1 VEQLEAEYKKID
13 AESPYGTVAD
23 ELGESLGQDPQRIK
37 CVRSFAPPHQQV
49 ATDRLR
55 SLICGTSFVRGR
67 KWFDN
72 KRQSERRIPRSRSA
86 GRSRSRSRSASA
98 GRGSSRSTSTSP
110 SAIAKRSADG
120 AGQVAAAAPPP
131 AGDAAAGVV
140 ADSDDSDGAGPA
152 AALAAALGQQRRK
165 WPTWDSIHDLVTYH
179 IVGELLSL
187 GLQPMVEA
195 DTVTTFGGRRR
206 ADIVTMPGNAGDLPG
221 LVIEVSNARKVAKR
235 REGVNQATDD
245 YPVHYCLNTRISSIL
260 CCSGGLS

>member
-1 VEQLEAEYKKID
+1 MEQLEAEYKKID

-110 SAIAKRSADG
+110 SAIAKRSA
-120 AGQVAAAAPPP
+120 APKKSPRT
-131 AGDAAAGVV
+131 
-140 ADSDDSDGAGPA
+140 
-152 AALAAALGQQRRK
+152 QRSR
-165 WPTWDSIHDLVTYH
+165 SR
-179 IVGELLSL
+179 
-187 GLQPMVEA
+187 
-195 DTVTTFGGRRR
+195 GGRVGYTTATLNRSEMLGKPTPPR
-206 ADIVTMPGNAGDLPG
+206 FKASTADGGSEAPEESSTSSTPTKLQGSSAPTRTQEDYG
-221 LVIEVSNARKVAKR
+221 LYTLFACAYLCPL
-235 REGVNQATDD
+235 QL
-245 YPVHYCLNTRISSIL
+245 CLR
-260 CCSGGLS
+260 